1 MRRKTSLTLDD
12 AAIVLA
18 RAGAQ
23 REGKPLSQWVEQA
36 IINEAARNEV
46 DLIEEWERQ
55 LTSEDRALLAALAE
69 ADRSADLDA

>member
-12 AAIVLA
+12 AAIAVA

-36 IINEAARNEV
+36 IINEASRNEV
-46 DLIEEWERQ
+46 ELIEEWERQ
-55 LTSEDRALLAALAE
+55 LSQEDRAAE
-69 ADRSADLDA
+69 ATERES

>member
-12 AAIVLA
+12 STIAVA

-36 IINEAARNEV
+36 IINEASRNEV
-46 DLIEEWERQ
+46 ELIEEWERQ
-55 LTSEDRALLAALAE
+55 LSHEDRAVLAALAE
-69 ADRSADLDA
+69 ADRYADLEA